1 MESPVAWFC
10 GEEPVPLYAPVG
22 DVTGLPLLAAA
33 GLCGPATT
41 VGDGGVLPVVVLPV
55 GTPFAMVSLG
65 PLAVLVLDVEDVG
78 GSPNAAWVKIAAEKH
93 SANTAIENLEF
104 RFINKRRPDSNAL
117 QINDL

>member
-1 MESPVAWFC
+1 M
-10 GEEPVPLYAPVG
+10 PLYAPVG

-33 GLCGPATT
+33 GLVGAATI
-41 VGDGGVLPVVVLPV
+41 VGDAGVLPVVVLPV

-65 PLAVLVLDVEDVG
+65 PLAGLEPWAAEVG

-93 SANTAIENLEF
+93 SANIAIENLEF
-104 RFINKRRPDSNAL
+104 RFMNKRRPRPNAL